1 MWSVC
6 KPVFAIMNPE
16 LTYTVS
22 SYQTGAG
29 AADIFAHTVNRYF
42 CAAASKLGDEFS
54 EGLLRTVVK
63 YGPVAV
69 MEPECYEARAELM
82 LAASFSHNDVTGIG
96 RSGPGGSEHWLEQQ
110 ISAIYNT
117 AHGAGLAV
125 IMPAWLQYI
134 VDHGAIEQIRRI
146 AGFGVKVFGVDEDF
160 ADEKATANDGLDRFR
175 QWLRSI
181 GMPLTLKELGV
192 PKTDLQSIIERC
204 VSSFPDQIVPG
215 YMPLNREAVT
225 AIFTSVAE

>member
-1 MWSVC
+1 
-6 KPVFAIMNPE
+6 
-16 LTYTVS
+16 
-22 SYQTGAG
+22 
-29 AADIFAHTVNRYF
+29 
-42 CAAASKLGDEFS
+42 
-54 EGLLRTVVK
+54 
-63 YGPVAV
+63 
-69 MEPECYEARAELM
+69 
-82 LAASFSHNDVTGIG
+82 
-96 RSGPGGSEHWLEQQ
+96 
-110 ISAIYNT
+110 
-117 AHGAGLAV
+117 
-125 IMPAWLQYI
+125 
-134 VDHGAIEQIRRI
+134 
-146 AGFGVKVFGVDEDF
+146 VFGVDEDF